1 MRIECSTAAGRPS
14 PARAALLRS
23 QVTIVRPC
31 VRLSMCVQAHQSVV
45 VVDGSWTFLATQS
58 KFFLA
63 VIAST
68 FGDCYPIIMLSCV
81 AGVMLLQLSL
91 AGVTYSSVLTIN
103 ALRIAGLLCGT

>member
-1 MRIECSTAAGRPS
+1 
-14 PARAALLRS
+14 
-23 QVTIVRPC
+23 V
-31 VRLSMCVQAHQSVV
+31 CVQAHQSVV